1 MSMIE
6 QTSTATL
13 DAVQAIAP
21 SLAARAT
28 EIEAA
33 RALPADVV
41 EELVAAGCFRTLV
54 PRRFGGLE
62 AELGTQLD
70 VLETL
75 ARADGSVG
83 WTVMIGSTI
92 PAIFGQLPLASV
104 DRVYADGPDLLG
116 AGTFNPTGGATV
128 ASGGYRVDG
137 QWSFASGCTHA
148 RWFVGHCVVDDGRMP
163 PLRMMVM
170 PIDDVEIVDT
180 WSVSGLCGTG
190 SHDVR
195 AVDVFV
201 PDEMTFSIFE
211 ETELDEPIVRIHE
224 LSLSTLEMASVA
236 IGIAAGALD
245 DVIAL
250 AAGKTPMFADTTLAG
265 NPLSRFQLA
274 EADAHLRAARA
285 LVHSDAAEA
294 WAMAIDGAPFD
305 DVVRARFRSSAIWA
319 TSAATTVVDTAYRA
333 GGGTSLYRA
342 SPLQRR
348 LRDVHALTQ
357 HFGVKLDTY
366 TLAGAVL
373 AGAEVDTSFL

>member
-1 MSMIE
+1 MTIIE
-6 QTSTATL
+6 QTPTATL
-13 DAVQAIAP
+13 DAVQAMAP
-21 SLAARAT
+21 SLAARSA

-33 RALPADVV
+33 RALPTDVV
-41 EELVAAGCFRTLV
+41 GQLVAAGCFRTLA

-83 WTVMIGSTI
+83 WTV
-92 PAIFGQLPLASV
+92 
-104 DRVYADGPDLLG
+104 
-116 AGTFNPTGGATV
+116 
-128 ASGGYRVDG
+128 
-137 QWSFASGCTHA
+137 THA

-265 NPLSRFQLA
+265 NPLFRFQLA

-285 LVHSDAAEA
+285 LVHADAAEA